1 MLNFLIVDVELRL
14 KFAILFLKILMS
26 FTQLCIFYHQIISL
40 AIFTVQHFGDIL
52 MEEPETGEFFSLIN
66 VEFMHLGNILLYCLE
81 VCVEALLVLGI
92 DLVLMEEGLLLGNE
106 L

>member
-1 MLNFLIVDVELRL
+1 
-14 KFAILFLKILMS
+14 
-26 FTQLCIFYHQIISL
+26 
-40 AIFTVQHFGDIL
+40 

-81 VCVEALLVLGI
+81 VYVEALLVLGI